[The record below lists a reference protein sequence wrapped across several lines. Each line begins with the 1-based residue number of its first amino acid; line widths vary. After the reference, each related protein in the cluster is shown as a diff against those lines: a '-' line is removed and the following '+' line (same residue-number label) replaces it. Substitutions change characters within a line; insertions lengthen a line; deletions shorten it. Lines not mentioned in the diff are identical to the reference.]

1 MINFPENALIYY
13 DMLFELANFDVIPTE
28 DIADATK
35 EWLGFEEPDAFAE
48 IEEEEI
54 GRRL

>member
-48 IEEEEI
+48 IEEEE
-54 GRRL
+54 